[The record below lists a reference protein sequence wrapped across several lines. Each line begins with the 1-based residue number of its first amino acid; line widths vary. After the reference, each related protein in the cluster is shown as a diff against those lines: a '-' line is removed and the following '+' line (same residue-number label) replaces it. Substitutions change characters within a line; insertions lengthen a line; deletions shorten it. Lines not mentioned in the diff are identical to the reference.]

1 MLMKKIHVIQ
11 SVNDKVLIELA
22 DENKGLFESDDRK
35 NPNAFI

>member
-11 SVNDKVLIELA
+11 SVNDRVLIELA
-22 DENKGLFESDDRK
+22 DENKGLFDENERP

>member
-11 SVNDKVLIELA
+11 SVNDRVLIELA
-22 DENKGLFESDDRK
+22 DENKGLFEVDERK